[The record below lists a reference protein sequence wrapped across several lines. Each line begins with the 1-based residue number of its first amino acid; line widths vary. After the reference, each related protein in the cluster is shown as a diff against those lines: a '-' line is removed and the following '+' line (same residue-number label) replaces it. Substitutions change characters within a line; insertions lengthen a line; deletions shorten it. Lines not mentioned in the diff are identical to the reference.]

1 MNNRFLFCTICAIIL
16 LMGNVCSAQV
26 TGTIV
31 NREKQPV
38 GGASVTLTCKGSPA
52 KNISIS
58 NMKGEFR
65 VETKTLEGQDCIL
78 EIRHAAY
85 APYLLSLQKIPKAI
99 ELDTIRL
106 EDNVLEEVTVMADR
120 IIHKVDRKLLF
131 PSQDDIRLSSSGFDL
146 IDKVNLPGVYVDT
159 ANKKVERRGSGSVP
173 VFINEKRASQAD
185 VVALRPDEVVRIEY
199 IDNPGVEFG
208 LETPTAI
215 INFVVKPRVK
225 GMSIGFN
232 LNDAVTTLNGQ
243 NYIYAQYNHRL
254 SKWGIYYQ
262 NDFSKLSRRHIDQT
276 DSYILSDGNLHG
288 IRREGM
294 NTKLAYANHDFGI
307 TYDWTKKGQYTFMA
321 QASCHFY
328 NSPDRGHRQRIYET
342 GKPTYYALTEPTEHY
357 FSPTIDLFF
366 RRYFKKNRT
375 LTFNL
380 VGTMYDTKY
389 GYSFKTFDNED
400 FGLPTSQY
408 GYDTDGKRY
417 SLIGDV
423 KFSQPLGKSSWT
435 SGVSHLQGYTKN
447 KYTGTS
453 DIINDMHNSST
464 YLYSQISGRFSN
476 LRYMLGLGGSYQY
489 YSQGTESYHYFL
501 LRPSLSLSHP
511 FLDKGNIRYVFNIS
525 PNAPSLAN
533 LSNNRQQSNEY
544 EYHVGNPNLK
554 PYSRYTQTLTLSYE
568 HKYFYTENTTGYTYS
583 RNPILEEITRHSDAN
598 GRTWFDLGYEQQ
610 KSAADFWNY
619 TTVQLYIIPNVL
631 TLDGGFSYLLSRYVG
646 NNYTHD
652 FHRLWGYVGSKL
664 FFGKWSFRASWSAKE
679 RNFRGES
686 ENTTGQNI
694 EAQVNYKLSQNLS
707 IGLYGS
713 HLFLKNGS
721 TFGEATHSQF
731 IKKDL
736 TVYIPEWG
744 NMISL
749 NLTWNLSRGRKYQS
763 DQKGV
768 WNRDSETGI
777 FKGK

>member
-1 MNNRFLFCTICAIIL
+1 MNNRFVFFTTCAIML

-38 GGASVTLTCKGSPA
+38 GDASVTLTCQGKPT

-58 NMKGEFR
+58 NKNGRFS
-65 VETKTLEGQDCIL
+65 VETKMLEGQDCIL

-85 APYLLSLQKIPKAI
+85 APYLLSLQKIPNAI

-106 EDNVLEEVTVMADR
+106 EENVLEEVTVMADR

-131 PSQDDIRLSSSGFDL
+131 PSQDDIKRSNSGYDL
-146 IDKVNLPGVYVDT
+146 IDMVNVPGIYVDT
-159 ANKKVERRGSGSVP
+159 ANKKVEKRGSGSVP

-215 INFVVKPRVK
+215 INFVVKPRMK

-232 LNDAVTTLNGQ
+232 LNDAMTTLNGQ
-243 NYIYAQYNHRL
+243 NYFYAQYNHRL

-276 DSYILSDGNLHG
+276 DIYTLADGDLHE

-307 TYDWTKKGQYTFMA
+307 TYDLTKKGQYTFMA
-321 QASCHFY
+321 QSSYHFY
-328 NSPDRGHRQRIYET
+328 NSPNRGHRQRIIET
-342 GKPTYYALTEPTEHY
+342 GKPAYYSLTEPTEHY

-366 RRYFKKNRT
+366 RRYFEKNRT

-400 FGLPTSQY
+400 FDMPTSQY

-423 KFSQPLGKSSWT
+423 KYSRPLGKSGWT
-435 SGVSHLQGYTKN
+435 SGISHLQGYTRN
-447 KYTGTS
+447 KYTGTT

-464 YLYSQISGRFSN
+464 YLYSQISGRLSN
-476 LRYMLGLGGSYQY
+476 LRYMLGIGGSYQY

-501 LRPSLSLSHP
+501 LRPSLSLSYP
-511 FLDKGNIRYVFNIS
+511 VLGKGNIRYVFNIS

-544 EYHVGNPNLK
+544 E
-554 PYSRYTQTLTLSYE
+554 
-568 HKYFYTENTTGYTYS
+568 
-583 RNPILEEITRHSDAN
+583 
-598 GRTWFDLGYEQQ
+598 
-610 KSAADFWNY
+610 
-619 TTVQLYIIPNVL
+619 
-631 TLDGGFSYLLSRYVG
+631 
-646 NNYTHD
+646 
-652 FHRLWGYVGSKL
+652 
-664 FFGKWSFRASWSAKE
+664 
-679 RNFRGES
+679 
-686 ENTTGQNI
+686 
-694 EAQVNYKLSQNLS
+694 
-707 IGLYGS
+707 
-713 HLFLKNGS
+713 
-721 TFGEATHSQF
+721 
-731 IKKDL
+731 
-736 TVYIPEWG
+736 
-744 NMISL
+744 
-749 NLTWNLSRGRKYQS
+749 
-763 DQKGV
+763 
-768 WNRDSETGI
+768 
-777 FKGK
+777 

>member
-85 APYLLSLQKIPKAI
+85 APYLLSLQKMPKAI

-131 PSQDDIRLSSSGFDL
+131 PSQDDIRLSSSGYDL

-208 LETPTAI
+208 LESPTAI
-215 INFVVKPRVK
+215 INFVVKPRTK

-262 NDFSKLSRRHIDQT
+262 NDFTNISRRHIDQT
-276 DSYILSDGNLHG
+276 DTYTLADGNLHE

-307 TYDWTKKGQYTFMA
+307 TYDLTKKGQYTFMA
-321 QASCHFY
+321 QVSSHFY
-328 NSPDRGHRQRIYET
+328 NSPNRGNAEVMVCVCQLCIDS
-342 GKPTYYALTEPTEHY
+342 LTSY
-357 FSPTIDLFF
+357 F
-366 RRYFKKNRT
+366 
-375 LTFNL
+375 
-380 VGTMYDTKY
+380 V
-389 GYSFKTFDNED
+389 
-400 FGLPTSQY
+400 
-408 GYDTDGKRY
+408 
-417 SLIGDV
+417 
-423 KFSQPLGKSSWT
+423 
-435 SGVSHLQGYTKN
+435 
-447 KYTGTS
+447 
-453 DIINDMHNSST
+453 
-464 YLYSQISGRFSN
+464 
-476 LRYMLGLGGSYQY
+476 
-489 YSQGTESYHYFL
+489 
-501 LRPSLSLSHP
+501 
-511 FLDKGNIRYVFNIS
+511 
-525 PNAPSLAN
+525 
-533 LSNNRQQSNEY
+533 
-544 EYHVGNPNLK
+544 
-554 PYSRYTQTLTLSYE
+554 
-568 HKYFYTENTTGYTYS
+568 
-583 RNPILEEITRHSDAN
+583 
-598 GRTWFDLGYEQQ
+598 
-610 KSAADFWNY
+610 
-619 TTVQLYIIPNVL
+619 
-631 TLDGGFSYLLSRYVG
+631 
-646 NNYTHD
+646 
-652 FHRLWGYVGSKL
+652 
-664 FFGKWSFRASWSAKE
+664 
-679 RNFRGES
+679 
-686 ENTTGQNI
+686 
-694 EAQVNYKLSQNLS
+694 
-707 IGLYGS
+707 
-713 HLFLKNGS
+713 
-721 TFGEATHSQF
+721 
-731 IKKDL
+731 
-736 TVYIPEWG
+736 
-744 NMISL
+744 
-749 NLTWNLSRGRKYQS
+749 
-763 DQKGV
+763 
-768 WNRDSETGI
+768 
-777 FKGK
+777 